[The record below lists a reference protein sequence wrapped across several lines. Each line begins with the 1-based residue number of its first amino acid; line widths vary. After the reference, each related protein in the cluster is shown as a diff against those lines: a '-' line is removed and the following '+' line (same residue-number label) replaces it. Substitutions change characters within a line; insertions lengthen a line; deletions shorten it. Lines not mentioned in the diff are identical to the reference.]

1 MKYIGATDFFV
12 RAPFVIQGLIIGFV
26 GSVIPVGIL
35 YILYSRATEYVV
47 GRFPTL
53 VRIMSFVSTEEIIR
67 IIGPA
72 CLILGVGIG
81 FLGSMFTVRRH
92 LHV

>member
-1 MKYIGATDFFV
+1 MIHH
-12 RAPFVIQGLIIGFV
+12 IQ
-26 GSVIPVGIL
+26 PVFPCFLCVL

-53 VRIMSFVSTEEIIR
+53 ARIMSFVPTQDIIR